1 MSSRWADTPEDI
13 AEAAR
18 IKAEKAAKR
27 AAKEECKRREEE
39 AAKAAAAAAAR
50 VSPPPSKRQR
60 TENYVEDNTQIGEKE
75 PKLLRFPNVALTSCR
90 HVETSYERLNHI
102 EEGSYGIVSRAR
114 DMETGEIVALK
125 RLKLE
130 REMDGFPITSLR
142 EVTTLMA
149 AREHPNVVK
158 LREVVMGDTLKDVYI
173 VMDFAEHDL
182 KTLSEDM
189 LEPFLLSETKTLLLQ
204 LLSATEFLHSHWI
217 LHRDLKTSNLL
228 LNNRGQIKL
237 ADFGLARYTADPPPP
252 LTQLV
257 VTLWYRAPEL
267 LLGAKTYGF
276 EIDLWSVGCIF
287 GELLTRNPLLQGKN
301 EIDQLAKIFEL
312 LGVPTEETWPGFR
325 RLPNAKSL
333 TFPKTSGTT
342 GSLLRTKFPLLTKA
356 GVELLGELLKL
367 DPKARI
373 SAEDAMKHVFFREE
387 PRPKREEM
395 LPTFPSKAGQ
405 EKRRRAF
412 SPGAP
417 VRGEAPRLEGV
428 LEGVFEGV
436 EEEMAGAGFALR
448 MGR

>member
-1 MSSRWADTPEDI
+1 MSSRWTDTAEDL

-18 IKAEKAAKR
+18 LKAEKAARK
-27 AAKEECKRREEE
+27 
-39 AAKAAAAAAAR
+39 AAKAAQKAREEAAAAEQKAAEEAAANA
-50 VSPPPSKRQR
+50 PPSKRQK
-60 TENYVEDNTQIGEKE
+60 TENYTQDDGELATKEVRLMRFEGPEIGC
-75 PKLLRFPNVALTSCR
+75 CR
-90 HVETSYERLNHI
+90 HVEETYERLNHI
-102 EEGSYGIVSRAR
+102 EEGSYGIVSRAK
-114 DMETGEIVALK
+114 DMHTGEIVALK

-130 REMDGFPITSLR
+130 RETDGFPITSLR

-149 AREHPNVVK
+149 ARGHVNVVK
-158 LREVVMGDTLKDVYI
+158 LREVVMGDSLKDVYI
-173 VMDFAEHDL
+173 VMDFIEHDL
-182 KTLSEDM
+182 KTLLDS
-189 LEPFLLSETKTLLLQ
+189 LPEPFLLSETKTLLIQ
-204 LLSATEFLHSHWI
+204 LLSAVDFLHDHWI
-217 LHRDLKTSNLL
+217 IHRDLKTSNLL

-237 ADFGLARYTADPPPP
+237 ADFGLARYTSDPPPQ

-267 LLGAKTYGF
+267 LLGATTYGP

-287 GELLTRNPLLQGKN
+287 GELLTRTPLLQGKN
-301 EIDQLAKIFEL
+301 EIDQLTKIFEL

-325 RLPNAKSL
+325 RLPNSKSL
-333 TFPKTSGTT
+333 TFPKSSATT

-356 GVELLGELLKL
+356 GVELLGALLCY
-367 DPKARI
+367 DPKTRI
-373 SAEDAMKHVFFREE
+373 SAEDALRHVFFKEE

-417 VRGEAPRLEGV
+417 VRGDAPKLEGV
-428 LEGVFEGV
+428 MEGVFGG
-436 EEEMAGAGFALR
+436 EEEEVGAGFSLR